1 MNHDHLLAHR
11 HGDRAGELAGGAV
24 LDFSVNLA
32 PVEPPIRELSFSSI
46 SLAPYPSME
55 GRGVRDFYVTRF
67 DLDPDCVL
75 ATNGA
80 IEAIYLAP
88 RALGHQGIRRVLVPQ
103 PSFFDYGRACRLA
116 SAEVVPLALSE
127 SDSFA
132 FPGIDALAE
141 ALAGCDAMIAGS
153 PNNPTGTLIPKEL
166 LLALA
171 CRFPEK
177 QFIIDEAFIQ
187 FTEAFPSNSLM
198 PEIRAFRNIV
208 VIHSLTKFYAIA
220 GLRLGAI
227 VAHPATI
234 RQLYGYKEPWTVNA
248 VAEHV
253 ASELLHCG
261 EYEQEVRCIVAE
273 GRRQISDGLAG
284 NSAITLH
291 GGAANFFFASVNDGA
306 RLDALL
312 EFLQSRGILVRDC
325 RNFDGISPAYF
336 RFCIRT
342 HDENRRLVEA
352 LNDFAELSQNIKTV
366 AREAV
371 S

>member
-1 MNHDHLLAHR
+1 MSGDHLLAHC
-11 HGDRAGELAGGAV
+11 HGDRTGELVGGGAV

-32 PVEPPIRELSFSSI
+32 PIAPPLESLLSPSI
-46 SLAPYPSME
+46 QLAAYPSMD
-55 GRGVRDFYVTRF
+55 GRGVRDFYVARF
-67 DLDPDCVL
+67 GLDPECVL

-80 IEAIYLAP
+80 IEGVYLLP
-88 RALGHQGIRRVLVPQ
+88 RALGLKRVLVPQ

-116 SAEVVPLALSE
+116 GAEVVPLSLSE
-127 SDSFA
+127 RESFA
-132 FPGIDALAE
+132 FPGIDELAE

-177 QFIIDEAFIQ
+177 QFIVDEAFIQ

-198 PEIRAFRNIV
+198 TEIRAFRNIV

-227 VAHPATI
+227 VAHPAMI
-234 RQLYGYKEPWTVNA
+234 ERLYGHKEPWTVNT
-248 VAEHV
+248 VAEHT
-253 ASELLHCG
+253 AGLLLQCG
-261 EYEQEVRCIVAE
+261 EYEEEVRSIVRE
-273 GRRQISDGLAG
+273 GRRQIADGLAG

-291 GGAANFFFASVNDGA
+291 GGAANFFFASVADGHM
-306 RLDALL
+306 LDALL
-312 EFLQSRGILVRDC
+312 GFFAERGILVRDC
-325 RNFDGISPAYF
+325 RNFEGIAPVSF

-342 HDENRRLVEA
+342 SDENRHLVSA
-352 LNDFAELSQNIKTV
+352 LNDFAEASWIAKAAV
-366 AREAV
+366 EEAV

>member
-1 MNHDHLLAHR
+1 
-11 HGDRAGELAGGAV
+11 V

-32 PVEPPIRELSFSSI
+32 PVESPIRELLAASI
-46 SLAPYPSME
+46 PLAPYPSME
-55 GRGVRDFYVTRF
+55 GRGVRDFYVARF
-67 DLDPDCVL
+67 DLDPECVL

-80 IEAIYLAP
+80 IEGIYLAP
-88 RALGHQGIRRVLVPQ
+88 RALGLKRVLVPQ

-116 SAEVVPLALSE
+116 SAEVVPLALSASE
-127 SDSFA
+127 GFA
-132 FPGIDALAE
+132 FPDIDAVAE
-141 ALAGCDAMIAGS
+141 ALAGCDAMIAGN
-153 PNNPTGTLIPKEL
+153 PNNPTGTLISKEL

-177 QFIIDEAFIQ
+177 YFIIDEAFIQ
-187 FTEAFPSNSLM
+187 FTDDFPSNSLM

-234 RQLYGYKEPWTVNA
+234 RQLYGHKEPWTVNA

-253 ASELLHCG
+253 AGQLLHCG
-261 EYEQEVRCIVAE
+261 KFEQKVRSIVSE
-273 GRRQISDGLAG
+273 GRRQISEGLSG
-284 NSAITLH
+284 NSAITLF
-291 GGAANFFFASVNDGA
+291 GGAANFFFASVNDGFS
-306 RLDALL
+306 LDALL
-312 EFLQSRGILVRDC
+312 GFLQSRGILVRDC
-325 RNFDGISPAYF
+325 RNFDGIPPTFF

-342 HDENRRLVEA
+342 TDENRRLIDA
-352 LNDFAELSQNIKTV
+352 LNDFAELSTSAKAAT
-366 AREAV
+366 REAL

>member
-1 MNHDHLLAHR
+1 MTDDHLLAHR
-11 HGDRAGELAGGAV
+11 HGDRSGELAGGDAM

-32 PVEPPIRELSFSSI
+32 PVEPPIREELAASI
-46 SLAPYPSME
+46 AFAPYPTMD
-55 GRGVRDFYVTRF
+55 GRGVRDFYVARF
-67 DLDPDCVL
+67 GLDPECVL

-88 RALGHQGIRRVLVPQ
+88 RALGLKHVLVPQ

-116 SAEVVPLALSE
+116 GAEVIPLALS
-127 SDSFA
+127 DSEGFA
-132 FPGIDALAE
+132 FPGIEVLSE

-177 QFIIDEAFIQ
+177 YFIIDEAFIQ
-187 FTEAFPSNSLM
+187 FMADFPSNSLM

-234 RQLYGYKEPWTVNA
+234 RQLYGHKEPWTVNA

-253 ASELLHCG
+253 AGQLLYYG
-261 EYEQEVRCIVAE
+261 EFEQTVHSIVAE
-273 GRRQISDGLAG
+273 GRRQISDGLAA
-284 NSAITLH
+284 NFAITLY
-291 GGAANFFFASVNDGA
+291 GGAANFFFASVNDGFS
-306 RLDALL
+306 LDALL
-312 EFLQSRGILVRDC
+312 GFLQSRGILVRDC
-325 RNFDGISPAYF
+325 RNFEGVSPIFF
-336 RFCIRT
+336 RFSIRAFC
-342 HDENRRLVEA
+342 ENRRLIEA
-352 LNDFAELSQNIKTV
+352 LNDFAELSRNAKTDAQEA
-366 AREAV
+366 AR
-371 S
+371 

>member
-1 MNHDHLLAHR
+1 MTDDHLLAHR
-11 HGDRAGELAGGAV
+11 HGDRAGELAGGGV
-24 LDFSVNLA
+24 TLDFSVNLA
-32 PVEPPIRELSFSSI
+32 PVEPPIRELSFSSF

-67 DLDPDCVL
+67 GLDPECVL

-80 IEAIYLAP
+80 IEAIYLTP
-88 RALGHQGIRRVLVPQ
+88 RALGLKRVLIPQ

-116 SAEVVPLALSE
+116 SAEVVPLALSASE
-127 SDSFA
+127 GFA

-141 ALAGCDAMIAGS
+141 ALAGCDAIFAGS

-234 RQLYGYKEPWTVNA
+234 ERLYGHKEPWTVNA
-248 VAEHV
+248 VAECV
-253 ASELLHCG
+253 AGQLLHCG
-261 EYEQEVRCIVAE
+261 EFEQTVRSIVAE

-284 NSAITLH
+284 NAVIKLH
-291 GGAANFFFASVNDGA
+291 GGAANFFFASVADEFS
-306 RLDALL
+306 LDALL

-325 RNFDGISPAYF
+325 RNFDGIPPTCF

-342 HDENRRLVEA
+342 PDENRRLIEA
-352 LNDFAELSQNIKTV
+352 LNDFSESSRSAKTAV
-366 AREAV
+366 REAV

>member
-80 IEAIYLAP
+80 IEGIYLVP
-88 RALGHQGIRRVLVPQ
+88 RALGLKRVLVPQ

-116 SAEVVPLALSE
+116 GAEIVPLPLNDSE
-127 SDSFA
+127 GFA
-132 FPGIDALAE
+132 FPGIDLLAE

-187 FTEAFPSNSLM
+187 FTESFPMNSLM

-234 RQLYGYKEPWTVNA
+234 RQLYGHKEPWTVNA

-253 ASELLHCG
+253 ARELLRCG
-261 EYEQEVRCIVAE
+261 EYEREVRSIVAE

-284 NSAITLH
+284 NSAITFH
-291 GGAANFFFASVNDGA
+291 GVAANYFFASVAADLQ
-306 RLDALL
+306 LDDLL
-312 EFLQSRGILVRDC
+312 GFLRSRGILVRDC
-325 RNFDGISPAYF
+325 RNFDGIPPTCF

-342 HDENRRLVEA
+342 PDENRRLVEA
-352 LNDFAELSQNIKTV
+352 LNDFAGSSQNVKT
-366 AREAV
+366 ATREAV

>member
-1 MNHDHLLAHR
+1 MSGDHLLAHR
-11 HGDRAGELAGGAV
+11 HGDRAGELAGGGAA

-32 PVEPPIRELSFSSI
+32 PLAPPLDSLLPPSI
-46 SLAPYPSME
+46 SLAAYPSMD
-55 GRGVRDFYVTRF
+55 GRGVRDFYVVRF
-67 DLDPDCVL
+67 GLDPECVL

-80 IEAIYLAP
+80 IEAIYLVP
-88 RALGHQGIRRVLVPQ
+88 RALGLKRVLVPQ

-127 SDSFA
+127 SGSFA

-141 ALAGCDAMIAGS
+141 ALAGCDAMMVGN

-187 FTEAFPSNSLM
+187 FTEDFPSNSLM

-227 VAHPATI
+227 VAHPSMI
-234 RQLYGYKEPWTVNA
+234 EKLYGHKEPWTVNV
-248 VAEHV
+248 VAEH
-253 ASELLHCG
+253 AAGLLLHCG
-261 EYEQEVRCIVAE
+261 GFEERVRSIVHE
-273 GRRQISDGLAG
+273 GRRQIADGLAG
-284 NSAITLH
+284 NSAISLF
-291 GGAANFFFASVNDGA
+291 GGAANFFFASVADGLA
-306 RLDALL
+306 LDALL
-312 EFLQSRGILVRDC
+312 GFLRSRGILVRDC
-325 RNFDGISPAYF
+325 RNFEGIAPVYF

-342 HDENRRLVEA
+342 SDENRCLIEA
-352 LNDFAELSQNIKTV
+352 LNEFAEATNQANVV
-366 AREAV
+366 AVEAV

>member
-1 MNHDHLLAHR
+1 MNRDYLLAHR

-46 SLAPYPSME
+46 SLAPYPSMD

-88 RALGHQGIRRVLVPQ
+88 RALGLKRVLIPQ

-171 CRFPEK
+171 CRFPDK
-177 QFIIDEAFIQ
+177 TFIIDEAFIQ
-187 FTEAFPSNSLM
+187 FTEEFPSNSLM
-198 PEIRAFRNIV
+198 LEIRAFRNIV

-234 RQLYGYKEPWTVNA
+234 RQLYGHKEPWTVNA

-261 EYEQEVRCIVAE
+261 EYEQEVRSIVAE

-284 NSAITLH
+284 NAVIKLH
-291 GGAANFFFASVNDGA
+291 GGAANFFFASVNDGFS
-306 RLDALL
+306 LDALL
-312 EFLQSRGILVRDC
+312 GFFQSRSILVRDC
-325 RNFDGISPAYF
+325 RNFDGIPPTCF

-342 HDENRRLVEA
+342 HDENRRLIDA
-352 LNDFAELSQNIKTV
+352 LNDFAELSQNVKTV

>member
-1 MNHDHLLAHR
+1 MNDDHLLAHR
-11 HGDRAGELAGGAV
+11 HGDRTGELAGSGAV

-32 PVEPPIRELSFSSI
+32 LVEPPIREQLAASSI
-46 SLAPYPSME
+46 PIAPYPTMD
-55 GRGVRDFYVTRF
+55 GRGVRDFYVARF
-67 DLDPDCVL
+67 GLDPECVL

-80 IEAIYLAP
+80 IEAIYLVP
-88 RALGHQGIRRVLVPQ
+88 RALGLKRVLVPQ

-116 SAEVVPLALSE
+116 SAEVVPLALSASE
-127 SDSFA
+127 GFA
-132 FPGIDALAE
+132 FPGIDVLAE

-171 CRFPEK
+171 CRFSEK
-177 QFIIDEAFIQ
+177 YFIIDEAFIQ
-187 FTEAFPSNSLM
+187 FTEEFPSNSLM

-227 VAHPATI
+227 IAHPETI
-234 RQLYGYKEPWTVNA
+234 RQLYGHKEPWTVNA
-248 VAEHV
+248 VAEH
-253 ASELLHCG
+253 AAGQLLHCG
-261 EYEQEVRCIVAE
+261 EYEHDVRSIVAE
-273 GRRQISDGLAG
+273 GRRQIADGLAG
-284 NSAITLH
+284 NSAITLY
-291 GGAANFFFASVNDGA
+291 GGAANFFFASVNDGLS
-306 RLDALL
+306 LDALL
-312 EFLQSRGILVRDC
+312 GFLQSRGILVRDC
-325 RNFDGISPAYF
+325 RNFEGIAPTFF

-342 HDENRRLVEA
+342 TDENERLIEA
-352 LNDFAELSQNIKTV
+352 LNDFAELSRSAKAA

>member
-1 MNHDHLLAHR
+1 MSGDHLLAHC
-11 HGDRAGELAGGAV
+11 HGDRTGELAGGGAA

-32 PVEPPIRELSFSSI
+32 PVEPPLSALSASI
-46 SLAPYPSME
+46 PLAPYPSMD
-55 GRGVRDFYVTRF
+55 GRGVRDFYVACF
-67 DLDPDCVL
+67 GLDPECVL

-80 IEAIYLAP
+80 IEAIYLVP
-88 RALGHQGIRRVLVPQ
+88 RALGLKRVLVPQ

-116 SAEVVPLALSE
+116 GAEVVPLALSE
-127 SDSFA
+127 ADGFA
-132 FPGIDALAE
+132 FPGIDELAE
-141 ALAGCDAMIAGS
+141 ALAGCDALLAGS

-187 FTEAFPSNSLM
+187 FTEDFPSNSLM

-227 VAHPATI
+227 VAHPSMI
-234 RQLYGYKEPWTVNA
+234 ERLYGHKEPWTVNV
-248 VAEHV
+248 VAEH
-253 ASELLHCG
+253 AARLLLHCG
-261 EYEQEVRCIVAE
+261 EYEEEVRSIVRE
-273 GRRQISDGLAG
+273 GRRQIADGLAG
-284 NSAITLH
+284 NSAITLY
-291 GGAANFFFASVNDGA
+291 GGAANFFFASVADGLTLDDLVA
-306 RLDALL
+306 HLRL
-312 EFLQSRGILVRDC
+312 RGILVRDC
-325 RNFDGISPAYF
+325 RNFEGVPPRFF

-342 HDENRRLVEA
+342 SDENRRLIEA
-352 LNDFAELSQNIKTV
+352 LNDFAEASKQANAV
-366 AREAV
+366 AVEAV

>member
-1 MNHDHLLAHR
+1 MNGDHLLAHC
-11 HGDRAGELAGGAV
+11 HGDRTGELAGGGAV

-32 PVEPPIRELSFSSI
+32 PVEPPLESLSFSSMP
-46 SLAPYPSME
+46 LAAYPSMD
-55 GRGVRDFYVTRF
+55 GRGVRDFYVARF
-67 DLDPDCVL
+67 GLDRECVM

-80 IEAIYLAP
+80 IEGVYLLP
-88 RALGHQGIRRVLVPQ
+88 RALGLKRVLVPQ

-116 SAEVVPLALSE
+116 GAEVVPLALSE
-127 SDSFA
+127 PESFA
-132 FPGIDALAE
+132 FLGIDALAE
-141 ALAGCDAMIAGS
+141 ALAGCDALIAGS

-177 QFIIDEAFIQ
+177 YFIVDEAFIQ

-227 VAHPATI
+227 VAHPSMI
-234 RQLYGYKEPWTVNA
+234 ERLYGHKEPWTVNA

-253 ASELLHCG
+253 ASKLPHCG
-261 EYEQEVRCIVAE
+261 GYEREVRSVVRE
-273 GRRQISDGLAG
+273 GRRQIADGLAG

-291 GGAANFFFASVNDGA
+291 GGVANFFFASVTAGLALDDLVA
-306 RLDALL
+306 HLRL
-312 EFLQSRGILVRDC
+312 RGILVRDC
-325 RNFDGISPAYF
+325 RNFEGVPPRFF

-342 HDENRRLVEA
+342 SDENRRLIEA
-352 LNDFAELSQNIKTV
+352 LNDFAEEASRIAKAAV
-366 AREAV
+366 EEAV